1 MRHERQAIENA
12 GGQIVL
18 VGMGSVAQ
26 AQAFKQ
32 RFEVPFQMIC
42 DPDQHLYR
50 EFAIERMSPLGFFSP
65 SMVLR
70 GIGAMAQGHTMGLP
84 EGDVRQLPGVVII
97 DHEGIIQYR
106 YESSGPADHPSPQG
120 LVAALSDI
128 RSTVSS

>member
-1 MRHERQAIENA
+1 MRHERQSIEDA
-12 GGQIVL
+12 GGRIVL

-26 AQAFKQ
+26 AREFIQ
-32 RFEVPFQMIC
+32 RFEVDFPMIC

-50 EFAIERMSPLGFFSP
+50 DFTIERMTPLGFFSP

-97 DHEGIIQYR
+97 DREGIIQYR
-106 YESSGPADHPSPQG
+106 YRSSGPADHPAPQE
-120 LVAALSDI
+120 LVAALNAMQPI
-128 RSTVSS
+128 ANP